1 MAGRNDYIASID
13 IGTDKIAVLV
23 AEKLDDEKLR
33 IIGHNISPSDGVRKG
48 SISAIDPLSR
58 AISKALDQI
67 DKSFKL
73 EIGLVRV
80 NLSDTHLTCIDG
92 YGKYPINEVVT
103 ADDVDKVLASA
114 SAIPTPT
121 NKEKLHTIKKKFI
134 IDENHI
140 VDNPENMEA
149 EVLESKVHIV
159 TVSSVSVRNIESC
172 LKKCDLMLEKN
183 GIVLNPIANSEAMLT
198 QEDKDGGVCLIDF
211 GAGVTSYSV
220 FLEEGIVR
228 SGVIPMGGDDIT
240 WEVARAFD
248 TSFEEAKRLKED
260 YGYAKSSIIKDEQF
274 IEFVQATNKDSHYL
288 SSLQLSEVIEEAYID
303 ILSTLKNELRH
314 PDNLEANVKSGFVL
328 CGCGAQALG
337 CEELVREFFTQRV
350 KIGAVQRDRISGL
363 ETILMDHRYA
373 SSIGLLLH
381 QEDLPQVD
389 FVMSRGSNGVMG
401 KIKEVLVG
409 NF

>member
-1 MAGRNDYIASID
+1 MAGGNDYIASID
-13 IGTDKIAVLV
+13 IGTDKIAVLL
-23 AEKLDDEKLR
+23 AEKEDDDRLR
-33 IIGHNISPSDGVRKG
+33 IIGYNISPSDGVRKG

-67 DKSFKL
+67 QKSFKL
-73 EIGLVRV
+73 SPINARV

-92 YGKYPINEVVT
+92 YGKVPINEFVT
-103 ADDVDKVLASA
+103 ADDVEKVLATA

-140 VDNPENMEA
+140 VDNPEGMEA

-159 TVSSVSVRNIESC
+159 TVSSLSMRNIENC
-172 LKKCDLMLEKN
+172 LKKCDLEVDR
-183 GIVLNPIANSEAMLT
+183 IVLDPIANSEAILT

-220 FLEEGIVR
+220 FQEEGIIR
-228 SGVIPMGGDDIT
+228 SGIIPMGGDDIT
-240 WEVARAFD
+240 QEIAFAFD

-260 YGYAKSSIIKDEQF
+260 YGCAKSSAIIVEEF
-274 IEFVQATNKDSHYL
+274 IEFEQAANKDSHYL

-328 CGCGAQALG
+328 CGGGAQALG
-337 CEELVREFFTQRV
+337 CEELVREFFTRRV
-350 KIGAVQRDRISGL
+350 KIGVVQRDRISGL
-363 ETILMDHRYA
+363 ETILMDYRYA
-373 SSIGLLLH
+373 NAIGLLLH
-381 QEDLPQVD
+381 QEEDLPQVD
-389 FVMSRGSNGVMG
+389 LMMSRGRNRVIE
-401 KIKEVLVG
+401 KIKEAITG

>member
-23 AEKLDDEKLR
+23 AEKEDDDKLR
-33 IIGHNISPSDGVRKG
+33 IIGHNISPSNGVSKG
-48 SISAIDPLSR
+48 SISAIDSLSR

-80 NLSDTHLTCIDG
+80 NLSDSHLTCSDG
-92 YGKYPINEVVT
+92 SGRQPITEVVT
-103 ADDVDKVLASA
+103 SDDINKVLASA
-114 SAIPTPT
+114 SAMPTPA

-134 IDENHI
+134 IDENHT
-140 VDNPENMEA
+140 VDNPEGMEA

-159 TVSSVSVRNIESC
+159 TVSSASVRNIENC
-172 LKKCDLMLEKN
+172 LKKCDLMVDR
-183 GIVLNPIANSEAMLT
+183 IVLDPIANSEAILT
-198 QEDKDGGVCLIDF
+198 QEEKSGGVCLIDF

-220 FLEEGIVR
+220 FHDEGIVR
-228 SGVIPMGGDDIT
+228 SGVISMGGDDIT

-260 YGYAKSSIIKDEQF
+260 YGYAKSSTIRDEQF
-274 IEFVQATNKDSHYL
+274 VEFVQETNKDSHHL
-288 SSLQLSEVIEEAYID
+288 SNLQLSEVIEEAYVG
-303 ILSTLKNELRH
+303 ILSILKNELRH
-314 PDNLEANVKSGFVL
+314 HNLEASLKSGFVL
-328 CGCGAQALG
+328 CGGAAQAFG
-337 CEELVREFFTQRV
+337 FEELVREFFTRRV

-363 ETILMDHRYA
+363 ETILMDYRYTG
-373 SSIGLLLH
+373 SIGLLLH
-381 QEDLPQVD
+381 QEDLSQED
-389 FVMSRGSNGVMG
+389 SIMSRGRGGVIE
-401 KIKEVLVG
+401 KIKEAITG

>member
-13 IGTDKIAVLV
+13 IGTDKIAILV
-23 AEKLDDEKLR
+23 AEKEDDERLR
-33 IIGHNISPSDGVRKG
+33 IIGYNICPSDGVRRG
-48 SISAIDPLSR
+48 SISSIDPLSR
-58 AISKALDQI
+58 VISKIVNQTQ
-67 DKSFKL
+67 KSFGL
-73 EIGLVRV
+73 EIALVRV

-92 YGKYPINEVVT
+92 YGKVPIREVVT
-103 ADDVDKVLASA
+103 LDDVDKVLETA

-140 VDNPENMEA
+140 VDNPESMEG

-159 TVSSVSVRNIESC
+159 TVSSASVRNIENC
-172 LKKCDLMLEKN
+172 LKKCDLMVDK
-183 GIVLNPIANSEAMLT
+183 IVLDPIANSEAILT

-220 FLEEGIVR
+220 FQEEGIVR
-228 SGVIPMGGDDIT
+228 SGVISMGSDDVTQEI
-240 WEVARAFD
+240 AFAFD

-260 YGYAKSSIIKDEQF
+260 YGYAKSSVIKDEQF
-274 IEFVQATNKDSHYL
+274 VEFVQGTNKSHYL
-288 SSLQLSEVIEEAYID
+288 SSLQLSEVIEEAYVN
-303 ILSTLKNELRH
+303 ILSTLKSELRH
-314 PDNLEANVKSGFVL
+314 HNLEANIKSGFVL
-328 CGCGAQALG
+328 CGGGAQALG
-337 CEELVREFFTQRV
+337 CEELVRKFFTRRV
-350 KIGAVQRDRISGL
+350 KIGIVQRDRISGL
-363 ETILMDHRYA
+363 EMILMDYRYA

-389 FVMSRGSNGVMG
+389 FVMAKGKNGVMG
-401 KIKEVLVG
+401 KIKKVLVG

>member
-1 MAGRNDYIASID
+1 MAGGNFYIASID
-13 IGTDKIAVLV
+13 VGTDKIAVLV
-23 AEKLDDEKLR
+23 AEIEDDDRLR

-48 SISAIDPLSR
+48 SISAIDSLSR

-67 DKSFKL
+67 HKSTKL
-73 EIGLVRV
+73 APIIFRV
-80 NLSDTHLTCIDG
+80 NLSDTHLTCSEG
-92 YGKYPINEVVT
+92 YGKVPINEVVT
-103 ADDVDKVLASA
+103 SDDVDKVLETA
-114 SAIPTPT
+114 SAIPTPA
-121 NKEKLHTIKKKFI
+121 NKSKLHTIKKKFI
-134 IDENHI
+134 IDENNI
-140 VDNPENMEA
+140 VDNPVGMKA

-159 TVSSVSVRNIESC
+159 TVSSLSMRNIENC
-172 LKKCDLMLEKN
+172 LKKCNLEVDT
-183 GIVLNPIANSEAMLT
+183 IILDSIANSEAILT
-198 QEDKDGGVCLIDF
+198 QEDKEGGVCLIDI

-220 FLEEGIVR
+220 FQEEGIVL

-260 YGYAKSSIIKDEQF
+260 YGYAKSSTIKDEQF

-328 CGCGAQALG
+328 CGGGAQALG
-337 CEELVREFFTQRV
+337 CEELVREFFTRRV
-350 KIGAVQRDRISGL
+350 KIGVVQRDRISGL
-363 ETILMDHRYA
+363 ETILVDYRFA

-389 FVMSRGSNGVMG
+389 LMMSRGNGVIG
-401 KIKEVLVG
+401 KIKEVIVG

>member
-1 MAGRNDYIASID
+1 MAGGNDYIASID

-23 AEKLDDEKLR
+23 AEKEDNDRLR

-58 AISKALDQI
+58 AISKALDQTH
-67 DKSFKL
+67 KSFKL

-92 YGKYPINEVVT
+92 YGRHPITEFVT

-114 SAIPTPT
+114 SAIPTPA

-134 IDENHI
+134 IDEKLI
-140 VDNPENMEA
+140 VDNPKGMEA

-159 TVSSVSVRNIESC
+159 TVSSASVRNIENC
-172 LKKCDLMLEKN
+172 LKKCDLMVDRIILD
-183 GIVLNPIANSEAMLT
+183 PIANSEAILT
-198 QEDKDGGVCLIDF
+198 QEEKDGGVCLIDF

-220 FLEEGIVR
+220 FQEEGIVR
-228 SGVIPMGGDDIT
+228 SGVISMGGDNIT
-240 WEVARAFD
+240 QEIAFAFD
-248 TSFEEAKRLKED
+248 TSLEEAKRLKED
-260 YGYAKSSIIKDEQF
+260 YGYAKSSAIKDEQF
-274 IEFVQATNKDSHYL
+274 VEFAQAATNKDSHYL
-288 SSLQLSEVIEEAYID
+288 SSLQLSEVIEEAYVD

-314 PDNLEANVKSGFVL
+314 HNLEANIKSGFVL
-328 CGCGAQALG
+328 CGGGAQVLG
-337 CEELVREFFTQRV
+337 FEELVREFFTRRV
-350 KIGAVQRDRISGL
+350 KMGVVRRDRVSGL
-363 ETILMDHRYA
+363 ETILMDYRYA

-381 QEDLPQVD
+381 QEDLPKVD
-389 FVMSRGSNGVMG
+389 FLMSKGRNGVMG

>member
-23 AEKLDDEKLR
+23 AEKEEEKLR
-33 IIGHNISPSDGVRKG
+33 IIGNNIFPSDGVRKG

-58 AISKALDQI
+58 VISKIVDQTQ
-67 DKSFKL
+67 KSFDL
-73 EIGLVRV
+73 DIALVRV

-92 YGKYPINEVVT
+92 YGKVPIREVVT
-103 ADDVDKVLASA
+103 SDDIDKVLETA

-134 IDENHI
+134 IDEDHI
-140 VDNPENMEA
+140 VDNPEGMQA

-159 TVSSVSVRNIESC
+159 TVSSVSIRNIENC
-172 LKKCDLMLEKN
+172 LKKCDLMVDR
-183 GIVLNPIANSEAMLT
+183 IVLDSIANSEAILT
-198 QEDKDGGVCLIDF
+198 QEEKDGGVCLIDF

-220 FLEEGIVR
+220 FQEEGIIR
-228 SGVIPMGGDDIT
+228 SGVISMGGDDVTQEI
-240 WEVARAFD
+240 AFAFD
-248 TSFEEAKRLKED
+248 TSLEEAKRLKED
-260 YGYAKSSIIKDEQF
+260 YGHAKSSVIKDEQF
-274 IEFVQATNKDSHYL
+274 VEFVQAANKDPHYL
-288 SSLQLSEVIEEAYID
+288 SSLQLSEVIEEAYLN

-314 PDNLEANVKSGFVL
+314 HNLEINIKSGFVL
-328 CGCGAQALG
+328 CGGGAQALG
-337 CEELVREFFTQRV
+337 CEKLVREFFTRRV
-350 KIGAVQRDRISGL
+350 KIGVVQRDRVSGL
-363 ETILMDHRYA
+363 ETILMDYRYTG
-373 SSIGLLLH
+373 SIGLLLH

-389 FVMSRGSNGVMG
+389 FIMTKGRNGVMG

>member
-23 AEKLDDEKLR
+23 AEKDDDDRLR

-58 AISKALDQI
+58 AISKALDQTH
-67 DKSFKL
+67 KSFKL

-92 YGKYPINEVVT
+92 YGRHPITEVVT
-103 ADDVDKVLASA
+103 SDDVDKVLASA
-114 SAIPTPT
+114 SAIPTPA

-134 IDENHI
+134 IDEKLI
-140 VDNPENMEA
+140 VDDPEDMEG

-159 TVSSVSVRNIESC
+159 TVSSASVRNIENC
-172 LKKCDLMLEKN
+172 LKKCDLMVDR
-183 GIVLNPIANSEAMLT
+183 IVLDPIANSEAILT
-198 QEDKDGGVCLIDF
+198 QEEKDGGVCLIDF

-220 FLEEGIVR
+220 FQEEGIVR
-228 SGVIPMGGDDIT
+228 SGVISMGGDDIT
-240 WEVARAFD
+240 QEIAFAFD

-260 YGYAKSSIIKDEQF
+260 YGYAKSSAIKDEQF
-274 IEFVQATNKDSHYL
+274 VEFVQATNKDSHYL
-288 SSLQLSEVIEEAYID
+288 SSIQLSEVIEEAYLY

-314 PDNLEANVKSGFVL
+314 HNLEANIKSGFVL
-328 CGCGAQALG
+328 CGGGAQALG
-337 CEELVREFFTQRV
+337 FEELVREFFTRRV
-350 KIGAVQRDRISGL
+350 KIGIVQRDRVSGL
-363 ETILMDHRYA
+363 ETILMDYRYA

-389 FVMSRGSNGVMG
+389 SIMSKGRNGVMG
-401 KIKEVLVG
+401 KIKKVLVG

>member
-23 AEKLDDEKLR
+23 AEKEEEKLR
-33 IIGHNISPSDGVRKG
+33 IIGNNIFPSDGVRKG

-58 AISKALDQI
+58 VISKIVDQTQ
-67 DKSFKL
+67 KSFDL
-73 EIGLVRV
+73 DIALVRV

-92 YGKYPINEVVT
+92 YGKVPIREVVT
-103 ADDVDKVLASA
+103 SDDIDKVLETA

-134 IDENHI
+134 IDEDHI
-140 VDNPENMEA
+140 VDNPEGMQA

-159 TVSSVSVRNIESC
+159 TVSSVSMRNIENC
-172 LKKCDLMLEKN
+172 LKKCDLMVDR
-183 GIVLNPIANSEAMLT
+183 IVLDPIANSEAILT
-198 QEDKDGGVCLIDF
+198 QEEKDGGVCLIDF

-220 FLEEGIVR
+220 FQEEGIIR
-228 SGVIPMGGDDIT
+228 SGVISMGGDDVTQEI
-240 WEVARAFD
+240 AFAFD
-248 TSFEEAKRLKED
+248 TSLEEAKRLKED
-260 YGYAKSSIIKDEQF
+260 YGHAKSSVIKDEQF
-274 IEFVQATNKDSHYL
+274 VEFVQAANKDPHYL
-288 SSLQLSEVIEEAYID
+288 SSLQLSEVIEEAYLN

-314 PDNLEANVKSGFVL
+314 HNLEVNIKSGFVL
-328 CGCGAQALG
+328 CGGGAQALG
-337 CEELVREFFTQRV
+337 CEKLVREFFTRRV
-350 KIGAVQRDRISGL
+350 KIGVVQRDRVSGL
-363 ETILMDHRYA
+363 ETILMDYRYTG
-373 SSIGLLLH
+373 SIGLLLH

-389 FVMSRGSNGVMG
+389 FIMTKGRNGVMG

>member
-23 AEKLDDEKLR
+23 AEKEDDDKLR
-33 IIGHNISPSDGVRKG
+33 IIGHNISPSDGVSKG

-92 YGKYPINEVVT
+92 YGRQPITEVVT
-103 ADDVDKVLASA
+103 SDDVDKVLASA
-114 SAIPTPT
+114 SAIPTPA

-134 IDENHI
+134 IDEDNI
-140 VDNPENMEA
+140 VDNPERMEA

-159 TVSSVSVRNIESC
+159 TVSSASVRNIESC
-172 LKKCDLMLEKN
+172 LKKCDLMLEKD
-183 GIVLNPIANSEAMLT
+183 GIVLDSIANSEAILT
-198 QEDKDGGVCLIDF
+198 QEEKDGGVCLIDF

-220 FLEEGIVR
+220 FHDEGIVYN
-228 SGVIPMGGDDIT
+228 GVISMGGDDIT
-240 WEVARAFD
+240 QDIAVAFD

-260 YGYAKSSIIKDEQF
+260 YGCAKSSIINNEQF
-274 IEFVQATNKDSHYL
+274 VEFVQATNKDSHHL
-288 SSLQLSEVIEEAYID
+288 SSLQLSEVIEKAYLD

-314 PDNLEANVKSGFVL
+314 HNLEANIKSGFVL
-328 CGCGAQALG
+328 CGGGAQAMG
-337 CEELVREFFTQRV
+337 CEVLVREFFTRRV
-350 KIGAVQRDRISGL
+350 KIGVVQRDRISGL
-363 ETILMDHRYA
+363 ETILMDYRYA
-373 SSIGLLLH
+373 SSIGLLLY
-381 QEDLPQVD
+381 QEDLSQED
-389 FVMSRGSNGVMG
+389 FIMSRRRGGVIE
-401 KIKEVLVG
+401 KIKEAITG

>member
-13 IGTDKIAVLV
+13 IGTDKIVVLV
-23 AEKLDDEKLR
+23 AEKVDDDRLR
-33 IIGHNISPSDGVRKG
+33 IIGHNISSSDGVRKG

-58 AISKALDQI
+58 AISKVIDQTQ
-67 DKSFKL
+67 KSYDL
-73 EIGLVRV
+73 EIGFVRV

-92 YGKYPINEVVT
+92 YGRHPITEVVT
-103 ADDVDKVLASA
+103 SDDIDKVIASA

-134 IDENHI
+134 IDENLI
-140 VDNPENMEA
+140 VDDPEGMEA

-159 TVSSVSVRNIESC
+159 TVSSASVRNIENC
-172 LKKCDLMLEKN
+172 LKKCDLMVDR
-183 GIVLNPIANSEAMLT
+183 IVLDPIANSEAILT
-198 QEDKDGGVCLIDF
+198 QEEKDGGVCLIDF

-220 FLEEGIVR
+220 FQEEGIVR

-260 YGYAKSSIIKDEQF
+260 YGHAKSSVIKDEQF
-274 IEFVQATNKDSHYL
+274 VEFVQAANKDPHYL
-288 SSLQLSEVIEEAYID
+288 SSLQLSEVIEEAYLN

-314 PDNLEANVKSGFVL
+314 HNLEINIKSGFVL
-328 CGCGAQALG
+328 CGGGAQALG
-337 CEELVREFFTQRV
+337 CEKLVREFFTRRV
-350 KIGAVQRDRISGL
+350 KIGVVQRDRVSGL
-363 ETILMDHRYA
+363 ETILMDYRYTG
-373 SSIGLLLH
+373 SIGLLLH

-389 FVMSRGSNGVMG
+389 FIMSKGRNGVMG

>member
-23 AEKLDDEKLR
+23 AEKEDDDRLR
-33 IIGHNISPSDGVRKG
+33 IIGYNICPSDGVRKG
-48 SISAIDPLSR
+48 SISAIDSLSR

-67 DKSFKL
+67 QKSFKL
-73 EIGLVRV
+73 EPVNARV

-103 ADDVDKVLASA
+103 ADDVEKVLATA
-114 SAIPTPT
+114 SAIPTPS
-121 NKEKLHTIKKKFI
+121 NKEKLHTIKKKFF
-134 IDENHI
+134 IDENQI
-140 VDNPENMEA
+140 VDNPEGMKA

-159 TVSSVSVRNIESC
+159 TVSSLSMRNIENC
-172 LKKCDLMLEKN
+172 LKKCDLEVDR
-183 GIVLNPIANSEAMLT
+183 IVLDPIANSEAILT
-198 QEDKDGGVCLIDF
+198 QEEKDGGVCLIDF

-220 FLEEGIVR
+220 FQEEGIVR
-228 SGVIPMGGDDIT
+228 SGIISMGGDDVT
-240 WEVARAFD
+240 QEVAFAFD

-260 YGYAKSSIIKDEQF
+260 YGYAKSSAIKDEQF
-274 IEFVQATNKDSHYL
+274 EFVQATNKDSHQL
-288 SSLQLSEVIEEAYID
+288 SSLQLSEVIEEAYVD

-328 CGCGAQALG
+328 CGGGAQVLG
-337 CEELVREFFTQRV
+337 CEELVREFFTRRV
-350 KIGAVQRDRISGL
+350 KIGGVQRDRISGL
-363 ETILMDHRYA
+363 ETILMDYRYA

-381 QEDLPQVD
+381 QENFPQVD
-389 FVMSRGSNGVMG
+389 FIMSKARNGVMG
-401 KIKEVLVG
+401 TIKKVLVG

>member
-23 AEKLDDEKLR
+23 AEKEEEKLR
-33 IIGHNISPSDGVRKG
+33 IIGNNIFPSDGVRKG

-58 AISKALDQI
+58 AISKIVDQTQ
-67 DKSFKL
+67 KSFDL
-73 EIGLVRV
+73 DIALVRV

-92 YGKYPINEVVT
+92 YGKVPIREVVT
-103 ADDVDKVLASA
+103 SDDIDKVLETA

-134 IDENHI
+134 IDEDHI
-140 VDNPENMEA
+140 VDNPEGMQA

-159 TVSSVSVRNIESC
+159 TVSSVSMRNIENC
-172 LKKCDLMLEKN
+172 LKKCDLMVDR
-183 GIVLNPIANSEAMLT
+183 IVLDPIANSEAILT
-198 QEDKDGGVCLIDF
+198 QEEKDGGVCLIDF

-220 FLEEGIVR
+220 FQEEGIIR
-228 SGVIPMGGDDIT
+228 SGVISMGGDDVTQEI
-240 WEVARAFD
+240 AFAFD
-248 TSFEEAKRLKED
+248 TSLEEAKRLKED
-260 YGYAKSSIIKDEQF
+260 YGHAKSSVIKDEQF
-274 IEFVQATNKDSHYL
+274 VEFVQAANKDPHYL
-288 SSLQLSEVIEEAYID
+288 SSLQLSEVIEEAYLN

-314 PDNLEANVKSGFVL
+314 HNLEVNIKSGFVL
-328 CGCGAQALG
+328 CGGGAQALG
-337 CEELVREFFTQRV
+337 CEKLVREFFTRRV
-350 KIGAVQRDRISGL
+350 KIGVVQRDRVSGL
-363 ETILMDHRYA
+363 ETILMDYRYTG
-373 SSIGLLLH
+373 SIGLLLH

-389 FVMSRGSNGVMG
+389 FIMSKGRNGVMG

>member
-23 AEKLDDEKLR
+23 AEKEDNDRLR

-48 SISAIDPLSR
+48 SISAIDPLSH
-58 AISKALDQI
+58 AISKIVDQTQ
-67 DKSFKL
+67 KSFDL
-73 EIGLVRV
+73 DIALVRV

-92 YGKYPINEVVT
+92 YGKVPIREVVT
-103 ADDVDKVLASA
+103 SDDIDKVLETA

-134 IDENHI
+134 IDEDHI
-140 VDNPENMEA
+140 VDNPEGMQA

-159 TVSSVSVRNIESC
+159 TVSSVSMRNIENC
-172 LKKCDLMLEKN
+172 LKKCDLMVDD
-183 GIVLNPIANSEAMLT
+183 IVLDPIANSEAILT
-198 QEDKDGGVCLIDF
+198 QEEKDGGVCLIDF

-220 FLEEGIVR
+220 FQEEGIIR
-228 SGVIPMGGDDIT
+228 SGVISMGGDDVTQEI
-240 WEVARAFD
+240 AFAFD
-248 TSFEEAKRLKED
+248 TSLEEAKRLKED
-260 YGYAKSSIIKDEQF
+260 YGHAKSSVIKGEQF
-274 IEFVQATNKDSHYL
+274 VEFVQAANKDPHYL
-288 SSLQLSEVIEEAYID
+288 SSLQLSEVIEEAYLN

-314 PDNLEANVKSGFVL
+314 HNLEVNLKSGFVL
-328 CGCGAQALG
+328 CGGGAQALG
-337 CEELVREFFTQRV
+337 CEKLVREFFTRRV
-350 KIGAVQRDRISGL
+350 KIGVVQRDRVSGL
-363 ETILMDHRYA
+363 ETILMDYRYTG
-373 SSIGLLLH
+373 SIGLLLH

-389 FVMSRGSNGVMG
+389 FIMTKGRNGVMG

>member
-23 AEKLDDEKLR
+23 AEKEDNDRLR

-67 DKSFKL
+67 DRNFKL
-73 EIGLVRV
+73 DIGLVRV

-92 YGKYPINEVVT
+92 YGRQPITEIVT
-103 ADDVDKVLASA
+103 SDDVDKVLASA
-114 SAIPTPT
+114 SAIPTPA
-121 NKEKLHTIKKKFI
+121 NKEKLHTIKKKFT
-134 IDENHI
+134 IDEDNI
-140 VDNPENMEA
+140 VDNPESMEA

-159 TVSSVSVRNIESC
+159 TVSSLSMRNIENC
-172 LKKCDLMLEKN
+172 LKKCDLMVDR
-183 GIVLNPIANSEAMLT
+183 IVLDPIANSEAILT

-220 FLEEGIVR
+220 FQEEGIVR
-228 SGVIPMGGDDIT
+228 SGIIPVGGDDIT
-240 WEVARAFD
+240 QEIAFAFD
-248 TSFEEAKRLKED
+248 TSFEEAKRLKEE
-260 YGYAKSSIIKDEQF
+260 YGYAKSSAIKDEQF
-274 IEFVQATNKDSHYL
+274 VKFVQAATNKDSHHL
-288 SSLQLSEVIEEAYID
+288 SSLQLSEVIEEAYLD
-303 ILSTLKNELRH
+303 ILSILKNELRH
-314 PDNLEANVKSGFVL
+314 HNIEANIKSGFVL
-328 CGCGAQALG
+328 CGGGAQALG
-337 CEELVREFFTQRV
+337 CEELVREFFTRRV
-350 KIGAVQRDRISGL
+350 KIGAVQRDRVSGP
-363 ETILMDHRYA
+363 ETILMDYRFA

-389 FVMSRGSNGVMG
+389 FIMSKGRNGVMG

>member
-23 AEKLDDEKLR
+23 AEKEEEKLR
-33 IIGHNISPSDGVRKG
+33 IIGNNIFPSDGVRKG

-58 AISKALDQI
+58 VISKIVDQTQ
-67 DKSFKL
+67 KSFDL
-73 EIGLVRV
+73 DIALVRV

-92 YGKYPINEVVT
+92 YGKVPIREVVT
-103 ADDVDKVLASA
+103 SDDIDKVLETA

-134 IDENHI
+134 IDEDHI
-140 VDNPENMEA
+140 VDNPEGMQA

-159 TVSSVSVRNIESC
+159 TVSSVSMRNIENC
-172 LKKCDLMLEKN
+172 LKKCDLMVDR
-183 GIVLNPIANSEAMLT
+183 IVLDSIANSEAILT
-198 QEDKDGGVCLIDF
+198 QEEKDGGVCLIDF

-220 FLEEGIVR
+220 FQEEGIIR
-228 SGVIPMGGDDIT
+228 SGVISMGGDDVTQEI
-240 WEVARAFD
+240 AFAFD
-248 TSFEEAKRLKED
+248 TSLEEAKRLKED
-260 YGYAKSSIIKDEQF
+260 YGHAKSSVIKDEQF
-274 IEFVQATNKDSHYL
+274 VEFVQAANKDPHYL
-288 SSLQLSEVIEEAYID
+288 SSLQLSEVIEEAYLN

-314 PDNLEANVKSGFVL
+314 HNLEVNIKSGFVL
-328 CGCGAQALG
+328 CGGGAQALG
-337 CEELVREFFTQRV
+337 CEKLVREFFTRRV
-350 KIGAVQRDRISGL
+350 KIGVVQRDRVSGL
-363 ETILMDHRYA
+363 ETILMDYRYTG
-373 SSIGLLLH
+373 SIGLLLH

-389 FVMSRGSNGVMG
+389 FIMTKGKNGVMG

>member
-23 AEKLDDEKLR
+23 AEKEDNDKLR

-67 DKSFKL
+67 DRSFKL

-92 YGKYPINEVVT
+92 YGRQPITEFVT
-103 ADDVDKVLASA
+103 SDDVYKVLASA

-121 NKEKLHTIKKKFI
+121 NKEKLHTIKKKFT
-134 IDENHI
+134 IDEDNI
-140 VDNPENMEA
+140 VDNPERMEA

-172 LKKCDLMLEKN
+172 LKKCDLMVDR
-183 GIVLNPIANSEAMLT
+183 IVLDPIANSEAILT
-198 QEDKDGGVCLIDF
+198 QEERDGGVCLIDF

-220 FLEEGIVR
+220 FQEEGIIR
-228 SGVIPMGGDDIT
+228 SGIIPMGGDDIT
-240 WEVARAFD
+240 QEIAFAFD
-248 TSFEEAKRLKED
+248 TSLEEAKRLKEE
-260 YGYAKSSIIKDEQF
+260 YGYAKSSAIKDEQF
-274 IEFVQATNKDSHYL
+274 VKFVQATTNKDSHHL
-288 SSLQLSEVIEEAYID
+288 SSLQLSEVIEEAYLD
-303 ILSTLKNELRH
+303 ILSILKNELRH
-314 PDNLEANVKSGFVL
+314 HNIESNIKSGFVL
-328 CGCGAQALG
+328 CGGGAQALG
-337 CEELVREFFTQRV
+337 CEELVREFFTRRV
-350 KIGAVQRDRISGL
+350 KIGVVQRNRISGL
-363 ETILMDHRYA
+363 ETILMDYRYTG
-373 SSIGLLLH
+373 SIGLLLH
-381 QEDLPQVD
+381 QEDLPQAD
-389 FVMSRGSNGVMG
+389 IVMSRGRNSVIE
-401 KIKEVLVG
+401 KIKEAITG